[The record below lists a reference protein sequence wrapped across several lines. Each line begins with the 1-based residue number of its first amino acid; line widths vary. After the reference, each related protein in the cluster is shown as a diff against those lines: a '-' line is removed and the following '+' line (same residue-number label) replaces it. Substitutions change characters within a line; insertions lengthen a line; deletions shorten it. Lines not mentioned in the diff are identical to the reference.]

1 MTFQN
6 RKNLAQEIADLV
18 SERIIRMEIEPGER
32 ILEAR
37 IAQELNVSH
46 SPVREAMRI
55 LERYRLVELSPRRG
69 ARVTDMSERHVGWMF
84 DIMINLLGLI
94 AKLCSE
100 NRTPEEL
107 DQLTALEEEAAAAA
121 ARGDSLEYFNI
132 LYEFAL
138 TAIKA
143 TGNPLL
149 DQMIQDW
156 IPGLRRAYFL
166 SLSHSTH
173 DLIEDSLNSV
183 RETKQHI
190 IDGSGEA
197 ASKSMQAYFG
207 REKQR
212 VIGIIRQHVAPY
224 REDTSARHASGLR

>member
-1 MTFQN
+1 MSFQN

-32 ILEAR
+32 ILEAS
-37 IAQELNVSH
+37 IARELNVSH

-69 ARVTDMSERHVGWMF
+69 ARVTEMSELHVGWLF
-84 DIMINLLGLI
+84 DIMIDLLALI
-94 AKLCSE
+94 ARLCSE

-107 DQLTALEEEAAAAA
+107 NQLIAQEEKATALAAND
-121 ARGDSLEYFNI
+121 DSFDYFNA

-138 TAIKA
+138 LAIKA

-149 DQMIQDW
+149 EQMIHDW

-166 SLSHSTH
+166 SLSHSTY
-173 DLIEDSLNSV
+173 DPQDTLSMV
-183 RETKQHI
+183 RETKQHF
-190 IDGSGEA
+190 IDGNGEA
-197 ASKSMQAYFG
+197 ASETTQAYFG
-207 REKQR
+207 REKER
-212 VIGIIRQHVAPY
+212 VIGIIRQHVAPD
-224 REDTSARHASGLR
+224 RAGMTAQQVSELR